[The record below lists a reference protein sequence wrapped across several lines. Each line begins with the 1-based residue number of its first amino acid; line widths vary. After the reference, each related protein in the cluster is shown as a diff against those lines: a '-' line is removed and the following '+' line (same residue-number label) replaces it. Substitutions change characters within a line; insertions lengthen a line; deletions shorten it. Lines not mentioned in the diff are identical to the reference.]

1 MAGKDLKG
9 MIRRA
14 RLRNPDGRE
23 GFKGEDSEGQLCSNL
38 ALYTRHEAGCVA
50 GWLVVW
56 LAGWLAVWLAGWLA
70 VWLAGWL
77 AVWLACKT
85 KSLYMRAYQKTI
97 VLLKVLVS
105 TLALWICLA
114 SLGRALVQPRP
125 ACAILPLHL

>member
-77 AVWLACKT
+77 AGCVAGLQNKVVVYE
-85 KSLYMRAYQKTI
+85 SLPKNNSFVEGTGFHTGP
-97 VLLKVLVS
+97 VDLP
-105 TLALWICLA
+105 
-114 SLGRALVQPRP
+114 GFPR
-125 ACAILPLHL
+125 